1 MMAQKEKF
9 LIVDVAPDGA
19 SALSL
24 DFNERRELVF
34 KQVAEKV
41 DFKKFLS
48 SQAGSI
54 FQKSWEGK
62 SFFNSRRRLVI
73 LADPRLATTIPVPL
87 DFKRDVV
94 VMDEPVALGEVEDWL
109 ARATAKIFPRC
120 RLEAGRRLGTGDI
133 DTVLVGQRIGR
144 TVVDGR
150 IVADPV
156 GHSGKKISFVIELTF
171 ASRELSEALA
181 PFFNAP
187 GEFFFA
193 EGPQARLAALACVKP
208 LPASI
213 IAANDDGKSSLF
225 ILQEADRGCSVT
237 YREPF
242 PWDASAMIRSISRDL
257 GVSDSSAEE
266 IYEKYLRRE
275 VSDSAKKYLSALIAP
290 VVERFL
296 QALDKA
302 HLHGSTYLDLPHD
315 LPLQMPYHRHR
326 VMIEEVP
333 VATLLAKFGFLPDEA
348 GKISPR
354 MALRYLVP
362 FFELYFD
369 SYHSEINE
377 LLRRKLHWLA

>member
-1 MMAQKEKF
+1 MVQKEKF
-9 LIVDVAPDGA
+9 LIVNVAPDGA

-62 SFFNSRRRLVI
+62 SFFNSRRKLVV

-87 DFKRDVV
+87 DFKREAPVTDEVV
-94 VMDEPVALGEVEDWL
+94 TLGEMEDWL
-109 ARATAKIFPRC
+109 ARATAKIFTRC
-120 RLEAGRRLGTGDI
+120 RLEAARRLGTGDV

-144 TVVDGR
+144 TVIDGR
-150 IVADPV
+150 VVTDLM
-156 GHSGKKISFVIELTF
+156 GHSGKKVSFVIELTF
-171 ASRELSEALA
+171 ANRELAEALA

-193 EGPQARLAALACVKP
+193 EGPQARLAALARVKP
-208 LPASI
+208 LPVSI
-213 IAANDDGKSSLF
+213 IAADNSGKSSLF
-225 ILQEADRGCSVT
+225 ILQEADQGCCVA

-242 PWDASAMIRSISRDL
+242 SWDASAMVRGIARDL
-257 GVSDSSAEE
+257 GVSIPSAEE
-266 IYEKYLRRE
+266 IYEKYLHHE
-275 VSDSAKKYLSALIAP
+275 VSDAAKKYLNALVSP

-296 QALDKA
+296 QTLDKA
-302 HLHGSTYLDLPHD
+302 HLHGPIYLDLPRD
-315 LPLQMPYHRHR
+315 LPLQIPHQRR
-326 VMIEEVP
+326 RAVIEEVP
-333 VATLLAKFGFLPDEA
+333 IAALFAKFGFLSDDAE
-348 GKISPR
+348 KVSPR
-354 MALRYLVP
+354 IALRYLAP
-362 FFELYFD
+362 FFEMYFD
-369 SYHSEINE
+369 SHHSEIDE